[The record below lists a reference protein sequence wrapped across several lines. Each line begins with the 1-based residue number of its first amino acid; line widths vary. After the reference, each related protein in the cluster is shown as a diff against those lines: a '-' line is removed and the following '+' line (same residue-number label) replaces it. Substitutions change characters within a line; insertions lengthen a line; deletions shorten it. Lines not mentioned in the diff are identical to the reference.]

1 MAFSMSDYMR
11 DKQKETSAP
20 GTSVPRATGFSMS
33 KYLAGAEQTP
43 TSVSGAVARKRN
55 EQIAATKAK
64 VDAYNAPLRQAAE
77 YRKQANDYF
86 IQRTN
91 EYMLRNPQ
99 VWFENWSALET
110 RRMDE
115 ARLAE
120 LRKQA
125 EEEAEVIN
133 WMLPAAKLIY
143 QTHGTPT
150 QKEIAKLEEKIAQ
163 ENLERQYELIQ
174 NAPLPGV
181 TNRADEEWLRNMILN
196 PQPDPEAVA
205 QYNAQ
210 KDALKAAADAEQA
223 QVLSPDNLLLKS
235 FVTHGSPSTI
245 TQGMQEIFQYI
256 DWLKQSPEWLK
267 YNQYTAAEQEE
278 EKKAEL
284 AETAKWAKENPV
296 IGSAASVGTSVLSG
310 ADYLSKAI
318 ETATVG
324 QPVASST
331 PGLSEI
337 TQSIR
342 GGVSEDMSGTGQF
355 FYDIGMSTADSYAAM
370 AAGSGIDDALFQI
383 LGKHAAGAG
392 GGIILAL
399 GAASNTANDIKS
411 RGGSDQQALVGGA
424 VAGVLEGVF
433 EKYSIGNLKAMKS
446 VSGKGVKNILSNVA
460 KNVLVNA
467 SEETATELGNI
478 IFDRVFMQELSNYT
492 MMVDSYMKQGIS
504 EESAK
509 LLANEMLRQQVG
521 AAALSG
527 ALQGL
532 FSGGIETTSSLVSDY
547 LKDHKT
553 YNINDTQSLINY
565 AMSFPPETA
574 SYQMAEQLKGKK
586 DITSAE
592 EGALIRTI
600 SQDIEQGNHKA
611 NPATETISPGGNGNG
626 QVTAK
631 IAPAAAQAAKETVS
645 REPVE
650 VIRRANAQAAQ
661 QNEKTAAETQ
671 RDVSHS
677 NTSIETLRN
686 SIAESYENGT
696 ISAEEYDAAMESV
709 YELESLDEASG
720 DALDAYDPER
730 LRRMEANDNGRSS
743 VTDEGG
749 EWAASQSAGEQ
760 AGELAEG
767 TGRDQSREVQAQ
779 RAASRRDDVSRYYE
793 STGRQAVSAREYFGN
808 NKVNKV
814 STVQEVPAEMVEA
827 DSELQSIAED
837 IRAMGLTPHFFVG
850 DARLRNGNRIDGMI
864 RDGDVFIRVDG
875 DGFSA
880 THNWDHEKAHAIFR
894 QSPGIEAELYGKI
907 VGRGKA
913 ARRKLHQTMQ
923 RYREAYHGIYDVDEN
938 GNEIW
943 NDTVQEMILQEI
955 LADAYAGKDTFAQG
969 VEEYADIA
977 RDAASQIE
985 SRGGEVRG
993 PPDGNAIL
1001 IDGEQFALQPYS
1013 EKQKSN
1019 WRLSKKIIVYENA
1032 QQLLNFVRNA
1042 LNDKTNV
1049 QKMYFGIVSGDLAN
1063 EIRSKTGFDFEGLNV
1078 TLRADNVRKIVEDH
1092 GKEATEKPRGQ
1103 RAVTENDFIL
1113 IPDVI
1118 GSPDDII
1125 GSVYKGKPAAEFK
1138 KTIDGSKV
1146 TVIAVYS
1153 GSSSLDLYVQ
1163 TMYAGAKK
1171 GSVANLAA
1179 ANASANTPK
1188 ASVGTT
1194 SNKNVPQSEKAVK
1207 INEQFSASGVESN
1220 TAGNVPNEL
1229 AKEHNELAVNHFGRT
1244 FKWAETGYILLDGR
1258 KLDFSGRHEGAS
1270 GGYRTVDHRDIRD
1283 ALGDDYGGDSYS
1295 GGMVQF
1301 MAEGNIRIEPES
1313 GGINLSVKPT
1323 KAQLDALSDFIS
1335 RNRGEVILDLDD
1347 VNGNT
1352 LSSTEYPKGTHA
1364 NKVLQD
1370 IKNWFEN
1377 GEEPHVSEL
1386 AQFRF
1391 SAGKAAQ
1398 KNGADPIEA
1407 MPTKARQVMERAEK
1421 KLQRSLSDVLN
1432 LPKKMPEGVLEGVS
1446 REISREFLETGT
1458 VSDETIDR
1466 TFEQVYSAI
1475 ESEVK
1480 RQRGVV
1486 DAEDYRQW
1494 AERDYIAE
1502 IGKHLAEMRLVKRY
1516 AEEKSQQK
1524 KQSEQ
1529 DKAMTLSDLKKVYT
1543 DLKAARRG
1551 VDKAV
1556 ARNLLTEQDNR
1567 RVNQLLRGDIDL
1579 DMLQPGVDNVRGIT
1593 EVYNAKLEYEK
1604 FARQIRRWNAARKED
1619 LRALADK
1626 LLATASDWK
1635 DKGSGWL
1642 YSRETMERNIR
1653 DIVPDKKVA
1662 QEIIDT
1668 LFKPIHDGAAAANR
1682 MKNQYRDRVRKL
1694 ELSRKVAEGNT
1705 ISEAAAVQLLGEA
1718 EDNIRHLKQNRFLS
1732 ERDGKTLED
1741 WQGIVRD
1748 FWEQNPN
1755 LDAGKI
1761 RRAVKEFSDIYDEL
1775 FEQMNEVRMRNGYE
1789 PVNYRE
1795 GYFPHFQSKDGDG
1808 ILGKFG
1814 KSLGINTAAMQLP
1827 TTINGITHTFKPGIQ
1842 WFGSAQQ
1849 RMGVNTAFDAVEGF
1863 DSYIEGVADVIH
1875 QTDNIQRLRA
1885 FAAQVRYRTSEEGIR
1900 KQVDAIQNDP
1910 ARAPEDKRRA
1920 IEELYA
1926 EGKFELGNLAVEL
1939 DEYTNLLAGK
1949 KSFHDRKWEQR
1960 MGRGMYAIMKAL
1972 ESRVAANMVAINPGS
1987 WLTNFIPLA
1996 QGVALLDTKSLLA
2009 SMWDTLRMERAGRDE
2024 FALSSSFLTNRRG
2037 SDPLVKM
2044 YEQGTEPTEQWR
2056 RAIRS
2061 ANVAAQKGGE
2071 WLSTP
2076 MEWIDS
2082 YVADVLVRARYNENI
2097 RRGLS
2102 EEAAMADADAFA
2114 ADVMAD
2120 RSKGAMPTL
2129 FSQTN
2134 PLTKLLTQFQL
2145 EVNNQLS
2152 FVFKDLPR
2160 EAQKKGKMALALRL
2174 LKFALGAYIFN
2185 ELYEWLIGRRPALD
2199 PLGILNDTVGDITG
2213 YELDGIKVVETERT
2227 GVYDAGVNLSVSI
2240 VEELPF
2246 VGSLLGGGRLPISS
2260 AIPDFGKLWQAIS
2273 DSDWDGKKRLAT
2285 AAKELAKPATYLGLP
2300 FGGGQVKKAVEGISA
2315 VARGGSYSVDSK
2327 GDDLLQYP
2335 VHSST
2340 PGEAGLNAVRAMIFG
2355 KSSLPEAREWVEND
2369 FDSLGVRQTEVYQTL
2384 RDSGVD
2390 TRQVYQT
2397 IRDWETVGNN
2407 DLLSSFER
2415 GIRQRKLVS
2424 EMAISDQQKLEV
2436 YHLLS
2441 GSNADSRVEKF
2452 QRMMDNGLTWSEII
2466 SAYDK
2471 QQELNTDE
2479 VLKASEKAS
2488 LFAEWA
2494 FRNLT
2499 IEKALEVVNELKF
2512 YITMPAN
2519 ASQEDLTAALNETN
2533 LSVMEKRSVWADYSE
2548 LYGWKAKSPW

>member
-20 GTSVPRATGFSMS
+20 GTSVPRAAGFSMS
-33 KYLAGAEQTP
+33 KYLAGADQTP
-43 TSVSGAVARKRN
+43 TSISGAVAKRRN
-55 EQIAATKAK
+55 AQIAATKAK
-64 VDAYNAPLRQAAE
+64 VDAQNAPLRQAAE
-77 YRKQANDYF
+77 YRKQADEYF
-86 IQRTN
+86 NQRMD
-91 EYMLRNPQ
+91 EYLTQTSRDLLLDPKRRLD
-99 VWFENWSALET
+99 LET

-133 WMLPAAKLIY
+133 WMLPSAKLIY
-143 QTHGTPT
+143 QANGTPT
-150 QKEIAKLEEKIAQ
+150 KNEIAKLEEKMAQ
-163 ENLERQYELIQ
+163 EDLERQYEFIQ

-181 TNRADEEWLRNMILN
+181 TNRTDEEWLRNMILN
-196 PQPDPEAVA
+196 PRPDPEEVA
-205 QYNAQ
+205 QYNAK
-210 KDALKAAADAEQA
+210 KDELKAAADAEQA
-223 QVLSPDNLLLKS
+223 QVMSPAN
-235 FVTHGSPSTI
+235 
-245 TQGMQEIFQYI
+245 QYI
-256 DWLKQSPEWLK
+256 SMVTTSNDNPFVAAFNYYINQLTQSRKQLAYE
-267 YNQYTAAEQEE
+267 QFTAAETEAKKREVIKKMQE
-278 EKKAEL
+278 
-284 AETAKWAKENPV
+284 WASEHSKDPLLSLIAGEDKPGMLSPAS
-296 IGSAASVGTSVLSG
+296 IASVGTSMLSG
-310 ADYLSKAI
+310 ADYLTSAL
-318 ETATVG
+318 ETVVTG
-324 QPVASST
+324 NSRPKGL
-331 PGLSEI
+331 PGPTET
-337 TQSIR
+337 TQALR
-342 GGVSEDMSGTGQF
+342 AGVSKDMSGTGQF

-370 AAGSGIDDALFQI
+370 RLGSGIDDALLPI
-383 LGKHAAGAG
+383 LGKHAAGVG

-424 VAGVLEGVF
+424 VAGILEGVF

-446 VSGKGVKNILSNVA
+446 VAGKGVKNILSNVA

-509 LLANEMLRQQVG
+509 LLANEVLRQQVG
-521 AAALSG
+521 EAALSG

-532 FSGGIETTSSLVSDY
+532 FLGGIETASSRVSDY

-553 YNINDTQSLINY
+553 YNINDTKGLIKY
-565 AMSFPPETA
+565 AMSFPSETA
-574 SYQMAEQLKGKK
+574 SYQMGEQLKGKK
-586 DITSAE
+586 NITSAE

-600 SQDIEQGNHKA
+600 SQDIEQGNNKA
-611 NPATETISPGGNGNG
+611 NPAAEAISASGNGNG
-626 QVTAK
+626 QVNAE
-631 IAPAAAQAAKETVS
+631 IAPAAAQTTKETVS

-650 VIRRANAQAAQ
+650 VIRRANAQAAR
-661 QNEKTAAETQ
+661 QNKKTAAETQ
-671 RDVSHS
+671 RDVSES

-743 VTDEGG
+743 VSDDSG
-749 EWAASQSAGEQ
+749 ERSASQSAGEQ

-767 TGRDQSREVQAQ
+767 AGRDQSRQVQNQ
-779 RAASRRDDVSRYYE
+779 RAASRRDDVARYYE
-793 STGRQAVSAREYFGN
+793 STGKQPVNAKEYLGSDSI
-808 NKVNKV
+808 NKV
-814 STVQEVPAEMVEA
+814 STLQEVPAEMIEA
-827 DSELQSIAED
+827 DSELSSIAEE
-837 IRAMGLTPHFFVG
+837 IRSMGLTPHIFVG
-850 DARLRNGNRIDGMI
+850 DVRLTNGNTMDALI
-864 RDGDVFIRVDG
+864 RDNDVFVRADS
-875 DGFSA
+875 DAFTA
-880 THNWDHEKAHAIFR
+880 TQNWEHEKAHAIFR
-894 QSPGIEAELYGKI
+894 QSPGIESELYKKI
-907 VGRGKA
+907 VGKGEA
-913 ARRKLHQTMQ
+913 ARRKLHQTIKK
-923 RYREAYHGIYDVDEN
+923 YRDAYHGIYDVDQN

-943 NDTVQEMILQEI
+943 NDEVLAKIMQEV

-969 VEEYADIA
+969 VEEYTDMS
-977 RDAASQIE
+977 RDAASQIDE
-985 SRGGEVRG
+985 RGGEVRG
-993 PPDGNAIL
+993 PPEGALSQSQVQTRKNTAQTDGN
-1001 IDGEQFALQPYS
+1001 GSRYTYEALT
-1013 EKQKSN
+1013 QKPDLKIVQIQDAEIPTKGKKLDTGIIAEEGRKNSGV
-1019 WRLSKKIIVYENA
+1019 LSHFERGVQRYVFVPDINA
-1032 QQLLNFVRNA
+1032 NVLLQKRGLTHGITGN
-1042 LNDKTNV
+1042 KTNSST
-1049 QKMYFGIVSGDLAN
+1049 MNTA
-1063 EIRSKTGFDFEGLNV
+1063 TV
-1078 TLRADNVRKIVEDH
+1078 TYQLPDILRN
-1092 GKEATEKPRGQ
+1092 
-1103 RAVTENDFIL
+1103 
-1113 IPDVI
+1113 
-1118 GSPDDII
+1118 
-1125 GSVYKGKPAAEFK
+1125 
-1138 KTIDGSKV
+1138 
-1146 TVIAVYS
+1146 
-1153 GSSSLDLYVQ
+1153 
-1163 TMYAGAKK
+1163 
-1171 GSVANLAA
+1171 SVA
-1179 ANASANTPK
+1179 
-1188 ASVGTT
+1188 V
-1194 SNKNVPQSEKAVK
+1194 
-1207 INEQFSASGVESN
+1207 NERN
-1220 TAGNVPNEL
+1220 P
-1229 AKEHNELAVNHFGRT
+1229 R
-1244 FKWAETGYILLDGR
+1244 AEADGDFGYILFGYARGADGQEYVV
-1258 KLDFSGRHEGAS
+1258 KSTINHFSDNKAVIDSVEVYDVLKGSKAKKVGTEVMSSHTGYPAAS
-1270 GGYRTVDHRDIRD
+1270 VSNASVPTTISVSDLLNVVKENYPELLPDSIRT
-1283 ALGDDYGGDSYS
+1283 ALGITD
-1295 GGMVQF
+1295 
-1301 MAEGNIRIEPES
+1301 APKES
-1313 GGINLSVKPT
+1313 GL
-1323 KAQLDALSDFIS
+1323 
-1335 RNRGEVILDLDD
+1335 
-1347 VNGNT
+1347 
-1352 LSSTEYPKGTHA
+1352 
-1364 NKVLQD
+1364 
-1370 IKNWFEN
+1370 
-1377 GEEPHVSEL
+1377 
-1386 AQFRF
+1386 RF
-1391 SAGKAAQ
+1391 SAGEGLETGSQSESTDTIAV
-1398 KNGADPIEA
+1398 
-1407 MPTKARQVMERAEK
+1407 MPTKARQVMESAER
-1421 KLQRSLSDVLN
+1421 KLQNSLGKVLGN
-1432 LPKKMPEGVLEGVS
+1432 PAKIPEGVLEGIS
-1446 REISREFLETGT
+1446 REISNEFLKTGT

-1466 TFEQVYSAI
+1466 TFEQVYSSI
-1475 ESEVK
+1475 ESEVE
-1480 RQRGVV
+1480 RQHGV

-1516 AEEKSQQK
+1516 AEEKAQQK
-1524 KQSEQ
+1524 EQSEQ

-1543 DLKAARRG
+1543 DLKAARRV

-1604 FARQIRRWNAARKED
+1604 FARQIRRWNAARKEN

-1626 LLATASDWK
+1626 LLSTASDWK

-1653 DIVPDKKVA
+1653 DIVPDKKIA

-1668 LFKPIHDGAAAANR
+1668 LFKPVHDGAAAANR

-1694 ELSRKVAEGNT
+1694 ELSRKVEAGNT

-1718 EDNIRHLKQNRFLS
+1718 EDNIRHLEQNRFLS
-1732 ERDGKTLED
+1732 ERDGKSLED

-1748 FWEQNPN
+1748 LWEQNPN

-1761 RRAVKEFSDIYDEL
+1761 RRAVKEFREIYDEL
-1775 FEQMNEVRMRNGYE
+1775 FEQMNEARMRNGYE
-1789 PVNYRE
+1789 PVNYRK

-1827 TTINGITHTFKPGIQ
+1827 TTINGMTHNFKPGIQ

-1849 RMGVNTAFDAVEGF
+1849 RMGVNTSFDALEGF
-1863 DSYIEGVADVIH
+1863 DSYIEGVADVIY

-1885 FAAQVRYRTSEEGIR
+1885 FAAQVRYRTSEESIR
-1900 KQVDAIQNDP
+1900 KQVDAIQNDNTI
-1910 ARAPEDKRRA
+1910 APEDKQNR
-1920 IEELYA
+1920 IEKLYA

-1949 KSFHDRKWEQR
+1949 KSRHDRDMEQKL
-1960 MGRGMYAIMKAL
+1960 GRRMYAIMKAL

-1987 WLTNFIPLA
+1987 WLTNFIPIT
-1996 QGVALLDTKSLLA
+1996 QGAAALDTRSLLA
-2009 SMWDTLRMERAGRDE
+2009 GMWDTLKAYKQDDG
-2024 FALSSSFLTNRRG
+2024 FVAASSFLTNRRG
-2037 SDPLVKM
+2037 SDPLVRTWS
-2044 YEQGTEPTEQWR
+2044 Q
-2056 RAIRS
+2056 AAS
-2061 ANVAAQKGGE
+2061 AK
-2071 WLSTP
+2071 LSTP
-2076 MEWIDS
+2076 MELIDS
-2082 YVADVLVRARYNENI
+2082 FTADVLVRSRYNENI
-2097 RRGLS
+2097 RRGMS
-2102 EEAAMADADAFA
+2102 EEAALADADAFA

-2120 RSKGAMPTL
+2120 RSKGATPTL

-2152 FVFKDLPR
+2152 FVFKDMPR
-2160 EAQKKGKMALALRL
+2160 EAKKKGKLAYALML
-2174 LKFALGAYIFN
+2174 LKFALGAYIYD

-2199 PLGILNDTVGDITG
+2199 PINLLSETVGDLTG
-2213 YELDGIKVVETERT
+2213 YKLDGFKVVETERT
-2227 GVYDAGVNLSVSI
+2227 GVYDAGVNLAGSI
-2240 VEELPF
+2240 AEEMPF
-2246 VGSLLGGGRLPISS
+2246 IGSLLGGGRLPISS
-2260 AIPDFGKLWQAIS
+2260 ALPDVGNLWRAIT

-2285 AAKELAKPATYLGLP
+2285 AAKELAKPATYLALP

-2355 KSSLPEAREWVEND
+2355 KSSLPEAREWVESD

-2397 IRDWETVGNN
+2397 IRDWETVGSN

-2499 IEKALEVVNELKF
+2499 VEKALEVVNELKF

-2519 ASQEDLTAALNETN
+2519 ASQEDLTAALNKTN